1 MENCLRMAWQLT
13 LKEISEGCNNK
24 NFVMS
29 PMSIIVALSILA
41 FGSRGRT
48 LEQLLDF
55 LEAKDMDDLKA
66 KASLMMSAA
75 APVENTKEG
84 LILSS
89 LNGVWIDQR
98 FAMRPSFKEIAET
111 IFKTEANAV
120 DFLNEAEIVRN
131 KVNLWVKNATKGLIK
146 EVLSPG
152 DVSGAT
158 IIILANAL
166 YFKGA
171 WLYPFKAKRTRP
183 KKIYPLVGEP
193 IKVPFMT
200 GTTEVKH
207 FFGSFEE
214 FKVLKI
220 PYKEGQDNRG
230 FSMYVFLP
238 EEKNRLQHV
247 IQRFNSNPN
256 LLDKCFDLQKIHLSD
271 MLIPKFKF
279 SYGFEA
285 KKIMKNLGLTLPFE
299 MLADFTE
306 INESFESGQVFVS
319 SIVQKSC
326 IEVNEKG
333 TEAASCCYLCL
344 CTARFTSTSTTK
356 FCGKPS
362 IHVHD

>member
-1 MENCLRMAWQLT
+1 MIHF
-13 LKEISEGCNNK
+13 EI
-24 NFVMS
+24 
-29 PMSIIVALSILA
+29 IL
-41 FGSRGRT
+41 
-48 LEQLLDF
+48 L
-55 LEAKDMDDLKA
+55 
-66 KASLMMSAA
+66 
-75 APVENTKEG
+75 
-84 LILSS
+84 
-89 LNGVWIDQR
+89 
-98 FAMRPSFKEIAET
+98 
-111 IFKTEANAV
+111 
-120 DFLNEAEIVRN
+120 AEIVRN
-131 KVNLWVKNATKGLIK
+131 RVNLWVKNATKGLIK

-152 DVSGAT
+152 AVSGAT

-183 KKIYPLVGEP
+183 KKFIPLLENQLKFP
-193 IKVPFMT
+193 SWLAQQRWNIFLDPSKNLRFLRSRIRKDKTT
-200 GTTEVKH
+200 GDSLCMS
-207 FFGSFEE
+207 FFLRRKNG
-214 FKVLKI
+214 L
-220 PYKEGQDNRG
+220 QD
-230 FSMYVFLP
+230 
-238 EEKNRLQHV
+238 V

-256 LLDKCFDLQKIHLSD
+256 LLDKCFDLQKIHFSD

-285 KKIMKNLGLTLPFE
+285 KEIMKNLGLTLPFE